1 MVPLSLTL
9 SIGEVDVEEE
19 ILNDLNV
26 EEIPPPSP
34 QMSRPELAKL
44 SETLRLACMS
54 ACVEAA
60 YDFSKVLR

>member
-1 MVPLSLTL
+1 M
-9 SIGEVDVEEE
+9 DVEEE
-19 ILNDLNV
+19 TLDDLDV
-26 EEIPPPSP
+26 EGIPPPSP

-60 YDFSKVLR
+60 YDLSKVLR